1 MTEEAKMDF
10 LKKLFESGALTW
22 EQFLAACN
30 EKGYKLADLSTGNY
44 VAKKKYEDELAAK
57 DSTIEELNT
66 QISNRDTDITN
77 LQKQLEDGSKDN
89 ATKLAEVTSQ
99 LSKLQGDY
107 ETAKSDYEGKLS
119 AQAYEFA
126 VKEFAGTK
134 NFTSAA
140 ARRDFIK
147 EMIAS
152 NLTMKDNKI
161 LGAEDFVA
169 AYTNENADAFVS
181 EEPDPNPAPSENKP
195 TFVQPTPPQPAPED
209 NAFISAFNFMGVRPH
224 DNK

>member
-1 MTEEAKMDF
+1 MEF

-22 EQFLAACN
+22 EQFSAACN

-44 VAKKKYEDELAAK
+44 VAKKKYEDELATK
-57 DSTIEELNT
+57 DGTINELNT
-66 QISNRDTDITN
+66 QISTRDTDIAN
-77 LQKQLEDGSKDN
+77 LKKQLEDGSTDS
-89 ATKLAEVTSQ
+89 ATKLAEVTAQ

-107 ETAKSDYEGKLS
+107 ETTKSEYEGKLS

-126 VKEFAGTK
+126 VKEFASTK
-134 NFTSAA
+134 NFTSSA

-161 LGAEDFVA
+161 LGADDFVA
-169 AYTNENADAFVS
+169 TYTKENADAFVT
-181 EEPDPNPAPSENKP
+181 EEPDPNPAHPDPKPTFP

-209 NAFISAFNFMGVRPH
+209 NAFISAFNFVGVRPH